1 LKLVRIRQVKKE
13 IRVLG
18 LAAQP
23 LDGSY
28 VVVGV
33 VYRGRLGLDGV
44 LCCSSSSHD
53 LTGAAGDMI
62 RSSAHFNQ
70 IRVIAVDTH
79 RLPPGAGVDLE
90 VLASGTGKP
99 VLGLTRAVGEL
110 DERFMFPWRGHTV
123 TSMGLGRGDA
133 ERVLETCS
141 VEGYPEALR
150 VASLVAGEFSGA
162 GLHKV

>member
-1 LKLVRIRQVKKE
+1 MKLVRIRQVKKE

-18 LAAQP
+18 LAAEP
-23 LDGSY
+23 LDDSY

-44 LCCSSSSHD
+44 LCCSSSSPD
-53 LTGAAGDMI
+53 LTGAAASMI
-62 RSSAHFNQ
+62 RGSAHFNQ
-70 IRVIAVDTH
+70 IRVIAVDMD
-79 RLPPGAGVDLE
+79 RLPPGAVVELDA
-90 VLASGTGKP
+90 LASGTGKP
-99 VLGLTRAVGEL
+99 VLGLTSAGGEL
-110 DERFMFPWRGHTV
+110 DERYMFLWRGHTV

-150 VASLVAGEFSGA
+150 VASLVAEELSGT
-162 GLHKV
+162 GLHKI

>member
-18 LAAQP
+18 LAAEA
-23 LDGSY
+23 LDGSH

-44 LCCSSSSHD
+44 LCCSSSSPD
-53 LTGAAGDMI
+53 LTGAAASMI
-62 RSSAHFNQ
+62 RDSAHFNQ

-79 RLPPGAGVDLE
+79 RLPPGAGVDLGA
-90 VLASGTGKP
+90 LASGTGKP
-99 VLGLTRAVGEL
+99 VLGLTRGGEL
-110 DERFMFPWRGHTV
+110 DERFMFLWRGHTV
-123 TSMGLGRGDA
+123 TAMGLGRGDA
-133 ERVLETCS
+133 EKVLKTCS

-150 VASLVAGEFSGA
+150 VASLVAEEFSGTS
-162 GLHKV
+162 LHKV

>member
-18 LAAQP
+18 LAAMP
-23 LDGSY
+23 LDGVH

-44 LCCSSSSHD
+44 LCCSSSSPD
-53 LTGAAGDMI
+53 LTGAVARMI
-62 RSSAHFNQ
+62 RGSPHFSQ
-70 IRVIAVDTH
+70 IRVIAVDVD
-79 RLPPGAGVDLE
+79 RLPLGASVELDS
-90 VLASGTGKP
+90 LASEAGKP
-99 VLGLTRAVGEL
+99 VLGLTSAGGEL
-110 DERFMFPWRGHTV
+110 DERFMFLWRGHTV
-123 TSMGLGRGDA
+123 TSMGLGWGDA

-162 GLHKV
+162 SLHKV